1 MDINKVDIDKFVQQ
15 AQIINRRLIDLYDSA
30 GTVPFIQDVLAKA
43 FMELGYASEIVK
55 LAIEAL
61 YQQNEALIET
71 RHLVEVK
78 HQRYQDL
85 FDFAPDGYLVTD
97 PQGLIREANFA
108 AATLLN
114 IQKHYLVGKPI
125 ISFVTLEERRHFRC
139 FLTELSKYEQKA
151 ELVVRFQKYKG
162 DLFDAASTVGVD
174 RDEQGKPIA
183 LRWLVRDITA
193 RKLMEL
199 GSDNNDYDFSQ
210 NRPLHKYPKGEIIPL
225 NPLAIWY
232 VHQGL
237 VKLTTLCEAD
247 KEVLV
252 GLAGAGMVFGAY
264 LTSLQIYQ
272 ATTLLDVELVSID
285 IAEIEADPTLSQ
297 SLLEKINH
305 RLKQS
310 QSFLVIASRQRI
322 QDRLYNLL
330 QLLKQEIGQPVPE
343 GTRFSVRLTHKDL
356 ASACCTTRVTI
367 TRLMNKLQQQGT
379 ISFDSK
385 KHLIMKDY
393 I

>member
-1 MDINKVDIDKFVQQ
+1 LDINEVDIDKFVQR
-15 AQIINRRLIDLYDSA
+15 ALVINRRLMDLYDSA
-30 GTVPFIQDVLAKA
+30 GTVPFVPNVLPQA

-55 LAIEAL
+55 LATEEL

-71 RHLVEVK
+71 RHLVEVER
-78 HQRYQDL
+78 QRYQDL
-85 FDFAPDGYLVTD
+85 FEFAPDGYLVTD
-97 PQGLIREANFA
+97 PQGLIREANYA

-114 IQKHYLVGKPI
+114 IQKQYLVGKPI
-125 ISFVTLEERRHFRC
+125 INFVTLEERQRFRR
-139 FLTELSKYEQKA
+139 FLTELSQYDQA
-151 ELVVRFQKYKG
+151 TELVVRFQKYKG
-162 DLFDAASTVGVD
+162 DFFDAASTVGVD
-174 RDEQGKPIA
+174 RDRQGKPIA
-183 LRWLVRDITA
+183 LRWLVRDITE
-193 RKLMEL
+193 RKFTEL
-199 GSDNNDYDFSQ
+199 ASQNNNYDFSQ

-237 VKLTTLCEAD
+237 VKLTTLCEAGE
-247 KEVLV
+247 EVLV
-252 GLAGAGMVFGAY
+252 GLAGAGMVFGSH

-272 ATTLLDVELVSID
+272 ATALSDVESVSIHV
-285 IAEIEADPTLSQ
+285 AEIEADPTLSQ
-297 SLLEKINH
+297 SLLGKISH

-310 QSFLVIASRQRI
+310 ESFLVISGRQRI

-330 QLLKQEIGQPVPE
+330 QLLKQEIGQPVAE
-343 GTRFSVRLTHKDL
+343 GTRLSVRLTHKDL
-356 ASACCTTRVTI
+356 ASACGTTRVTI

-385 KHLIMKDY
+385 KHLIMKDD